1 MFVQTFFRRSS
12 PLILLEM
19 GLHQC
24 HHKLGVVPGTNT
36 FRIKLSRVKCLEQTA
51 VSFESC
57 RGSARFEFIKSTHL
71 FLLFFASGRSSSKN
85 GILWSAIHFSLSGL
99 LLQVGKIHR
108 KGILMVFF
116 RLCVFNVYTPSRW
129 MNGLCMAVNRFFPTM
144 TSKPTRPRRLDI
156 LSIRGNES
164 KDIT

>member
-1 MFVQTFFRRSS
+1 
-12 PLILLEM
+12 M

-99 LLQVGKIHR
+99 LLQVGKYTVKAFWWYSFVCVSSMFTRQADEWMDYAWQWIGSFLLWR
-108 KGILMVFF
+108 QSPLDRGVWIFF
-116 RLCVFNVYTPSRW
+116 RSAVMNQKISRNCCNFVTL
-129 MNGLCMAVNRFFPTM
+129 MRH
-144 TSKPTRPRRLDI
+144 K
-156 LSIRGNES
+156 
-164 KDIT
+164 